1 MRAAQGK
8 NGISLNSKMSRKSP
22 VEVDVQCSPM
32 AKEGDLILNLEQT
45 PMTNQE
51 FVLNDSSVQSKENN
65 LNFSTDRDFLDL

>member
-1 MRAAQGK
+1 
-8 NGISLNSKMSRKSP
+8 MSRKTP

-32 AKEGDLILNLEQT
+32 AKEGDDLILNLEQT